1 MSNKI
6 IIFISI
12 IVVVIIIGAGTTL
25 WPQLISAPEKQI
37 LNFEDCV
44 VGGNPIMETY
54 PRQCRHGDQTFVEN
68 VSLSMSREEAVQ
80 IAGETQECTTVG
92 IPTAEISYN
101 EGTKTWWIDLVRT
114 PELETDGCHPAC
126 VVSEETKTAE
136 VNWRCTGA
144 IPDDGGDQG
153 ILPFDSGVQGQ
164 VLLGPVCPIM
174 QNPPLP
180 ECADKPYQT
189 TVQVIAIGSP
199 KSSPFATVE
208 SDEDGRYKILLP
220 PGEYGIQ
227 PVRKSPLP
235 RCETRNI
242 TIKPNE
248 IQELNLSC
256 DSGIR

>member
-126 VVSEETKTAE
+126 VVSEETKTAIRSYLAQINAPAVIDAAAIHALSNDAEIIKGKGFLLTPHSHEFFILTGKE
-136 VNWRCTGA
+136 VYELEHKEKQKVAKQRMDKNCIGWR
-144 IPDDGGDQG
+144 
-153 ILPFDSGVQGQ
+153 
-164 VLLGPVCPIM
+164 
-174 QNPPLP
+174 
-180 ECADKPYQT
+180 
-189 TVQVIAIGSP
+189 
-199 KSSPFATVE
+199 
-208 SDEDGRYKILLP
+208 R
-220 PGEYGIQ
+220 
-227 PVRKSPLP
+227 
-235 RCETRNI
+235 
-242 TIKPNE
+242 
-248 IQELNLSC
+248 
-256 DSGIR
+256 